1 MKFCAKLYPRH
12 STSISSCHLSN
23 NLRTKS
29 IERLGVRVLCRQ
41 TGRVSVSGSPKPAAS
56 HRWDPKTYCQGNSH
70 HIPRIHLA
78 HLPPLPVLGHHPCI
92 KKAPPQ
98 SLSLSLFPSSLSAAI
113 LPLSL
118 PINLLLVELLW
129 PGVLCLD
136 LSHYSNISQG
146 EVPPWGR

>member
-98 SLSLSLFPSSLSAAI
+98 SLSLSL
-113 LPLSL
+113 PLFSFRCHL
-118 PINLLLVELLW
+118 ASFSPNKPLTRGTALAWCPMFRLEPLF
-129 PGVLCLD
+129 
-136 LSHYSNISQG
+136 
-146 EVPPWGR
+146 